1 MELKPGF
8 ALNNK
13 TCYICAE
20 AHILTGLF
28 LVYVIFA
35 YTIFLLKII
44 FGKKMVKKYEKGG
57 EILKQK
63 KIKKM
68 KT

>member
-44 FGKKMVKKYEKGG
+44 FCKKMVKKY
-57 EILKQK
+57 
-63 KIKKM
+63 
-68 KT
+68 

>member
-28 LVYVIFA
+28 LVYVIFQKMN
-35 YTIFLLKII
+35 LKNI
-44 FGKKMVKKYEKGG
+44 VE
-57 EILKQK
+57 LD
-63 KIKKM
+63 
-68 KT
+68 